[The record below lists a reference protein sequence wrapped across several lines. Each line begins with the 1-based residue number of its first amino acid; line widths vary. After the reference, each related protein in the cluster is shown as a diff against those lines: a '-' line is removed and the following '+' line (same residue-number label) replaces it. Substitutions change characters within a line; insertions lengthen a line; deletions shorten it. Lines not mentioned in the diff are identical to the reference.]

1 MHHFQYRHDELF
13 CEDVPVR
20 EIAEAVGTPFYL
32 YSCATLERHFKA
44 FDGAFANADRLVCF
58 SAKAN
63 ASLAILKLLS
73 RLGSGLDIVSGGE
86 LFRGLRA
93 GIAPDKIVYSGVGKK
108 PEEIDFALQSGIL
121 MFNIESLDELELI
134 NRRAGEFGKK
144 APIAIRVNPDVDP
157 KTHPYISTGLKKNKF
172 GIDVVTALEAYKA
185 ARTLENVAVVGIDC
199 HIGSQITDLRP
210 FTDALESLK
219 DLIEELTRLGI
230 DIRYLDMGGGLGITY
245 DKEIPPAPDEY
256 ARAIV
261 SALRG
266 LPVKLILEPG
276 RVIVGNAGILV
287 TRLLYRKIG
296 IEKNFL
302 VVDAGMNDL
311 MRPTL
316 YQAFHAIQPVVYNTA
331 QKLTADVVGPICET
345 GDFLARDREIADVR
359 NGDLLAVMSAGAYG
373 FSMSSTYC
381 SRPRVAEV
389 MVSADRFYVIRARQ
403 GYEDLVVGENLPPF
417 LKG

>member
-185 ARTLENVAVVGIDC
+185 ARTLENVAVIGIDC

-219 DLIEELTRLGI
+219 DLIAELTRLGI

-287 TRLLYRKIG
+287 TRLLYRKMG

>member
-63 ASLAILKLLS
+63 ASQAILKLLS

-389 MVSADRFYVIRARQ
+389 MVNADRFYVIRARQ

>member
-63 ASLAILKLLS
+63 ASQAILKLLS

-144 APIAIRVNPDVDP
+144 APIAIRVNPDVDA

-287 TRLLYRKIG
+287 TRLLYRKMG

-345 GDFLARDREIADVR
+345 GDFFARDREIADVR

-389 MVSADRFYVIRARQ
+389 MVNADRFYVIRARQ

>member
-287 TRLLYRKIG
+287 TRLLYRKMG

-389 MVSADRFYVIRARQ
+389 MVNADRFYVIRARQ

>member
-63 ASLAILKLLS
+63 ASQAILKLLS

-185 ARTLENVAVVGIDC
+185 ARTLENVAIVGIDC

-287 TRLLYRKIG
+287 TRLLYRKMG

-389 MVSADRFYVIRARQ
+389 MVNADRFYVIRARQ

>member
-63 ASLAILKLLS
+63 ASQAILKLLS

-287 TRLLYRKIG
+287 TRLLYRKMG